1 MLDYTVPVLLI
12 VLLGAWLK
20 RSRWTPGDFFP
31 AIEWFSFYVAFPAL
45 LFINT
50 ARLEFSGA
58 ALRDLTAATLLPTL
72 VMVALLVLA
81 LPLARRMP
89 DPSRSSIIQGA
100 VRPSTYFGL
109 AVASLLFQDTTAALV
124 MLALAICLPAV
135 NVVAVV
141 ALAWWSGTRVGIAR
155 MATMLAKNPIIV
167 ATVAGALVNVG
178 GLQVPAPLGNG
189 LDIVG
194 GASLALGLVCVG
206 GGLDFSWSSARP
218 LALGITSTLKLLALP
233 LLAVV
238 TCRLLGADADVTR
251 AACFYAALPT
261 ASNAYIMARQMG
273 GDAPLMA
280 SLITLQTLL
289 AIVTVPLALQLP
301 IWWPG

>member
-1 MLDYTVPVLLI
+1 MLDYTIPVLLI
-12 VLLGAWLK
+12 VLLGVWLR
-20 RSRWTPGDFFP
+20 RSRWTPDGFFP

-50 ARLEFSGA
+50 ARLEFSGG

-72 VMVALLVLA
+72 AMVALLVLA
-81 LPLARRMP
+81 LRFIRRLP

-109 AVASLLFQDTTAALV
+109 AVASLLFEDDAAALV
-124 MLALAICLPAV
+124 MLALAICLPVV

-141 ALAWWSGTRVGIAR
+141 ALAWWGGTRVGLAR
-155 MATMLAKNPIIV
+155 IGAMLAQNPIIL
-167 ATVAGALVNVG
+167 ATVAGGLVNVIG
-178 GLQVPAPLGNG
+178 VTVPAPLGNG

-194 GASLALGLVCVG
+194 SASLALGLLCVG
-206 GGLDFSWSSARP
+206 GGLDFRWSAARP
-218 LALGITSTLKLLALP
+218 VALVTTSVLKLVALP
-233 LLAVV
+233 VVAVLV
-238 TCRLLGADADVTR
+238 CRALGADADVTR
-251 AACFYAALPT
+251 AACFYAALPA

-301 IWWPG
+301 GLLMP